1 MSDDINEVIGNK
13 PEDYIHDF
21 VHSKNKKFKNDTK
34 KKRIKRAL
42 AAYYNSGKDITE
54 MMAKTLLSIGAT
66 NNDERRNKGDLKSRY
81 IGQRQRIH
89 AKVGARQKNK
99 IGNHLAEMIREKL
112 EAKDEP
118 VPGDD
123 VEEPKKK
130 NDEKESTANT
140 ANSKADKV
148 EVNPVH
154 PELTR
159 NV

>member
-1 MSDDINEVIGNK
+1 
-13 PEDYIHDF
+13 
-21 VHSKNKKFKNDTK
+21 
-34 KKRIKRAL
+34 
-42 AAYYNSGKDITE
+42 

-123 VEEPKKK
+123 VEKPKKK

-154 PELTR
+154 PELTQ